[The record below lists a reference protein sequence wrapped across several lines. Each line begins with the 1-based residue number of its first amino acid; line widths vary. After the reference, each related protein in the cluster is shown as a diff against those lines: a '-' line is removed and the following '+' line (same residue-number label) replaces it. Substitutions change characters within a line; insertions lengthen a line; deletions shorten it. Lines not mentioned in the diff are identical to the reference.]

1 MSQRRDIDSGLLKR
15 TVRLMTASG
24 ALIVT
29 WNPDK
34 GKWHERG
41 EYQDAIERTAR
52 GEPAEVVDW
61 STGNRRRGVSTG
73 DRVFL
78 LRQGNQGRG
87 IVASGTVR
95 GKICQAKHWDP
106 DRPGELANN
115 VKVQWDHVVEVED
128 ALPTDKLQRQLPA
141 RHNWSFQRS
150 GVLIERELADQLEEL
165 WKLHIA
171 HVCSAEGGLSRE

>member
-1 MSQRRDIDSGLLKR
+1 
-15 TVRLMTASG
+15 MTADG

-41 EYQDAIERTAR
+41 EYQDAIKRTAR
-52 GEPAEVVDW
+52 GEPSEVTDW
-61 STGNRRRGVSTG
+61 STANRYRGVYRG

-87 IVASGTVR
+87 IIASGTAVR
-95 GKICQAKHWDP
+95 EIYQAKHWDP
-106 DRPGELANN
+106 DRRRRGELANN
-115 VKVQWDHVVEVED
+115 VDVRWDHVVEVED
-128 ALPTDKLQRQLPA
+128 ALPTDELPPA

-150 GVLIERELADQLEEL
+150 GVLIRPALADQLEKL
-165 WKLHIA
+165 WSNHLARI
-171 HVCSAEGGLSRE
+171 GR